1 MDRDHKIMLK
11 KIDHIGVAVK
21 SLEEVKQLF
30 RTIFEEEPVFEE
42 TVEDQKVKVAGF
54 KIGESNIEFLEPT
67 NDNSPIAKFLSK
79 RGEGLHHI
87 SVTVE
92 DINEIL
98 SKMKSKDLRLI
109 DEEPRMGAEGK
120 KIAFA
125 HPKSLHGI
133 LLEFSQE

>member
-1 MDRDHKIMLK
+1 MLK